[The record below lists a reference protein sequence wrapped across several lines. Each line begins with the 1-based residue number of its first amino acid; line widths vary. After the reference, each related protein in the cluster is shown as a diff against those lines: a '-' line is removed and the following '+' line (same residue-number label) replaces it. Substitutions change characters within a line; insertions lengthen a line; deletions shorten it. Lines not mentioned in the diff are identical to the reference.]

1 MRSDF
6 VVLLCGRRGR
16 SSVGVSK
23 WLYLLIVS
31 HNCISAFLSSPMA
44 TIAQFKLSK
53 QGGLTRRLTFPAHPS
68 WAVLSS
74 KISETF
80 GIATDNIGVS
90 YFDQDGDEV
99 TFSSEEELQDYYS
112 TLGGAKYKL
121 IRLSVQDLSS
131 LRSIDAA
138 SSRNHTVTPP
148 QRSHFRNTFGE
159 QDSLPFV
166 WEVDDE
172 WQRLPGSLG
181 NLFLSSDSPESPH
194 AFVEVLESDVSVSKK
209 SDNIDEESAI
219 GDATRSNGTFTM
231 PNFRADKGKSRVAMQ
246 PTVEDDASSTDSVF
260 GDDAPPP
267 QPQAR
272 VYDSDEASTFGGNVK
287 SPVSVNGTATPAQA
301 QSTPVISGQVLP
313 EAVLK
318 SAEDSNA
325 AATDDPALPTL
336 GGTGASS
343 LTHDV
348 AAFLK
353 TVSGIISSHP
363 ELSESLRNIVS
374 NATNGTYWTAHRDAL
389 SRAAE
394 HIQQETGRTVEEIQ
408 NAEEEA
414 SARVAT
420 ALGGIF
426 RVFGEAVQTAR
437 TTTEPFH
444 SPAAQDVP
452 TAPEVAPE
460 PQCFR
465 TRESGSYPRP
475 PAGHF
480 PHHHHRWGP
489 PPSPPPP
496 PSRHHGWP
504 RPPPPFWGLP
514 SGRQEAGPHGPP
526 LAHHNISRANMSDIR
541 TTLAEAR
548 NRRLGNLG
556 LATPANPPPIP
567 DAPAVPPA
575 SIVQPPPV
583 LQGGL
588 SDSSMFRST
597 SPTQEELRADVERA
611 KADYKLRKERYRQAK
626 ANRKLVEQRE
636 QVQESSGSHDVSALP
651 TVFDMTE
658 ANVSGADTSVSQGP
672 PVAIPV
678 HEQVTVPPSPTP
690 AAAPVPSQ
698 PATPAAPEVHIVSNA
713 RGLYPQLEM
722 FSVPRRSH
730 TIGHTARRGLEDRS
744 RQRIM
749 KKLSEMGFTEGTYP
763 KLNAKV
769 LEQMVTHPPTTKDIE
784 DDIVTNLI
792 EELIPSTFTPRAGS
806 SREPIPGAWA

>member
-1 MRSDF
+1 
-6 VVLLCGRRGR
+6 
-16 SSVGVSK
+16 
-23 WLYLLIVS
+23 
-31 HNCISAFLSSPMA
+31 MA

-53 QGGLTRRLTFPAHPS
+53 QGGLTRRLTFTAHPS

-74 KISETF
+74 KINETF

-90 YFDQDGDEV
+90 YLDQDGDEV
-99 TFSSEEELQDYYS
+99 TFSSEEELQEYYS
-112 TLGGAKYKL
+112 TLGDAKFKL

-131 LRSIDAA
+131 LRSTNAA
-138 SSRNHTVTPP
+138 PPRNFSAPP
-148 QRSHFRNTFGE
+148 QHFRNTFGE

-181 NLFLSSDSPESPH
+181 SLFLSSDSPESPH
-194 AFVEVLESDVSVSKK
+194 AFVEVLESDISVSKK
-209 SDNIDEESAI
+209 SDNAEEESVI
-219 GDATRSNGTFTM
+219 GDTRSDETFTT
-231 PNFRADKGKSRVAMQ
+231 PTFRADKGKSRVAMQ

-260 GDDAPPP
+260 GDDAPP
-267 QPQAR
+267 QPKGR
-272 VYDSDEASTFGGNVK
+272 VYDSDEASTFGGNIK
-287 SPVSVNGTATPAQA
+287 SPVSVNGTVTPAQA

-313 EAVLK
+313 EAVPK
-318 SAEDSNA
+318 STEDSNA
-325 AATDDPALPTL
+325 PIVDEPTLPTP
-336 GGTGASS
+336 GSTGASS
-343 LTHDV
+343 LTYDV

-353 TVSGIISSHP
+353 TVSGVISSHP
-363 ELSESLRNIVS
+363 ELSEGLRNIVS

-414 SARVAT
+414 SARVAD

-426 RVFGEAVQTAR
+426 RVFGETVQTAR
-437 TTTEPFH
+437 TTTEPFR
-444 SPAAQDVP
+444 SPTTQPTTQNVPAA
-452 TAPEVAPE
+452 PESAHE
-460 PQCFR
+460 PLCSR
-465 TRESGSYPRP
+465 PREFIPYPGP
-475 PAGHF
+475 PPPGHF
-480 PHHHHRWGP
+480 PSHPHHRWGP
-489 PPSPPPP
+489 PPPPPP
-496 PSRHHGWP
+496 GRRHGWP
-504 RPPPPFWGLP
+504 RPPPPFWGL
-514 SGRQEAGPHGPP
+514 SGGRQEEVGPHVD
-526 LAHHNISRANMSDIR
+526 HHNAVRARMSDIR

-556 LATPANPPPIP
+556 LATPANPPPISN
-567 DAPAVPPA
+567 APAAPPMPVVP
-575 SIVQPPPV
+575 PPPV
-583 LQGGL
+583 LQAGL
-588 SDSSMFRST
+588 SDSSIFRST

-611 KADYKLRKERYRQAK
+611 KADYKMRKERYRQAK
-626 ANRKLVEQRE
+626 ASRRLAEQHE
-636 QVQESSGSHDVSALP
+636 QGQESSGSNDVSGLP
-651 TVFDMTE
+651 TAFDMTE
-658 ANVSGADTSVSQGP
+658 PIASGADTSVSQGP
-672 PVAIPV
+672 PAATPV

-698 PATPAAPEVHIVSNA
+698 LITPATPEVHIVSNA
-713 RGLYPQLEM
+713 RGVYPQLEM

-763 KLNAKV
+763 KLSAKV
-769 LEQMVTHPPTTKDIE
+769 LEQMVTHPPATKDIE

>member
-1 MRSDF
+1 
-6 VVLLCGRRGR
+6 
-16 SSVGVSK
+16 
-23 WLYLLIVS
+23 
-31 HNCISAFLSSPMA
+31 MA
-44 TIAQFKLSK
+44 TIAHFKLSK
-53 QGGLTRRLTFPAHPS
+53 QGGLTRRLTFPTHPS

-80 GIATDNIGVS
+80 GITTDNIGVS
-90 YFDQDGDEV
+90 YLDQDGDEV

-112 TLGGAKYKL
+112 TLGGAKFKL
-121 IRLSVQDLSS
+121 IRFAVQDLSS
-131 LRSIDAA
+131 LRSSDAA
-138 SSRNHTVTPP
+138 PSRNHTVAPP
-148 QRSHFRNTFGE
+148 QQSHFRNTFGE

-194 AFVEVLESDVSVSKK
+194 AFVEVLESDVSISKK
-209 SDNIDEESAI
+209 SDNTDEESAI
-219 GDATRSNGTFTM
+219 GNDTRSNGTFTM
-231 PNFRADKGKSRVAMQ
+231 PTFRADKGKSRVAMQ
-246 PTVEDDASSTDSVF
+246 PTVEDDVSSTDSVF
-260 GDDAPPP
+260 GDDAPA

-272 VYDSDEASTFGGNVK
+272 IYDSDDASTFGGKVK

-318 SAEDSNA
+318 SVEDSNA
-325 AATDDPALPTL
+325 AVADDPALPTL
-336 GGTGASS
+336 GSTGTSS

-348 AAFLK
+348 AAFLR

-363 ELSESLRNIVS
+363 ELSEGLRNIVS

-389 SRAAE
+389 SRAAG

-414 SARVAT
+414 SARVAD

-437 TTTEPFH
+437 TTTEPFR

-452 TAPEVAPE
+452 TAPECAPE

-465 TRESGSYPRP
+465 PRESISYPRLP
-475 PAGHF
+475 PPGHF
-480 PHHHHRWGP
+480 PHHRWGP
-489 PPSPPPP
+489 PPPPPPP

-504 RPPPPFWGLP
+504 RPPPPFWGF
-514 SGRQEAGPHGPP
+514 SGGRQEAGPPMG
-526 LAHHNISRANMSDIR
+526 HHNTIRATMGDIR

-567 DAPAVPPA
+567 DAAAPPA
-575 SIVQPPPV
+575 SVVPPPPV
-583 LQGGL
+583 LQGG
-588 SDSSMFRST
+588 SPDSSMFRST

-626 ANRKLVEQRE
+626 ASRKLAEQRE
-636 QVQESSGSHDVSALP
+636 QVQESSGRYFASL
-651 TVFDMTE
+651 
-658 ANVSGADTSVSQGP
+658 
-672 PVAIPV
+672 
-678 HEQVTVPPSPTP
+678 
-690 AAAPVPSQ
+690 
-698 PATPAAPEVHIVSNA
+698 
-713 RGLYPQLEM
+713 L
-722 FSVPRRSH
+722 RR
-730 TIGHTARRGLEDRS
+730 
-744 RQRIM
+744 
-749 KKLSEMGFTEGTYP
+749 
-763 KLNAKV
+763 N
-769 LEQMVTHPPTTKDIE
+769 DI
-784 DDIVTNLI
+784 NLH
-792 EELIPSTFTPRAGS
+792 L
-806 SREPIPGAWA
+806 

>member
-1 MRSDF
+1 
-6 VVLLCGRRGR
+6 
-16 SSVGVSK
+16 
-23 WLYLLIVS
+23 
-31 HNCISAFLSSPMA
+31 MA

-68 WAVLSS
+68 WATLSS

-90 YFDQDGDEV
+90 YLDQDGDEV
-99 TFSSEEELQDYYS
+99 TFSSEEELQEYYS
-112 TLGGAKYKL
+112 TLGGANFKL

-131 LRSIDAA
+131 LRSADVAPT
-138 SSRNHTVTPP
+138 RNHTTSA
-148 QRSHFRNTFGE
+148 QQSHFRNTFGE

-172 WQRLPGSLG
+172 WQRLPGNLG

-194 AFVEVLESDVSVSKK
+194 AFVEVLESDVSISKK
-209 SDNIDEESAI
+209 SDNADEEPSI
-219 GDATRSNGTFTM
+219 GDARSDVTFTM
-231 PNFRADKGKSRVAMQ
+231 PTFRADKGKSRVAMQ
-246 PTVEDDASSTDSVF
+246 PTVEDDVSSTDSIF
-260 GDDAPPP
+260 GDDAPP

-272 VYDSDEASTFGGNVK
+272 VYDSDEASTFGVNVK

-318 SAEDSNA
+318 FTEESNA
-325 AATDDPALPTL
+325 IVDDPALGNL
-336 GGTGASS
+336 NNSSAGASS

-348 AAFLK
+348 AAFLN
-353 TVSGIISSHP
+353 TVSGIVSSHP
-363 ELSESLRNIVS
+363 ELSEGLRNIVS
-374 NATNGTYWTAHRDAL
+374 NATNGTYWTAHREAL

-394 HIQQETGRTVEEIQ
+394 NIQQETGRTVEEIR

-414 SARVAT
+414 SARVAE

-426 RVFGEAVQTAR
+426 RVFGEAVQTGR
-437 TTTEPFH
+437 TTTEPLR

-452 TAPEVAPE
+452 AASEFVPE
-460 PQCFR
+460 PHCFR
-465 TRESGSYPRP
+465 PREFIPYPGP
-475 PAGHF
+475 PPPGHF
-480 PHHHHRWGP
+480 PPHPHHRWGP
-489 PPSPPPP
+489 PPPPPP
-496 PSRHHGWP
+496 PPGRRHGWP

-514 SGRQEAGPHGPP
+514 AGRQEVVGPHVD
-526 LAHHNISRANMSDIR
+526 HHANAVRARMSDIR

-548 NRRLGNLG
+548 NRRLGNMG

-567 DAPAVPPA
+567 NAPAAPPA
-575 SIVQPPPV
+575 PVIPPPPV

-611 KADYKLRKERYRQAK
+611 KADYKMRKERYRQAK
-626 ANRKLVEQRE
+626 ASRKLAEQRE
-636 QVQESSGSHDVSALP
+636 QGQESSGSNDVSGLP
-651 TVFDMTE
+651 TVLGMTE
-658 ANVSGADTSVSQGP
+658 ANVSGADTSISQGLP
-672 PVAIPV
+672 GATQVP
-678 HEQVTVPPSPTP
+678 EQVTVPPSPAP
-690 AAAPVPSQ
+690 AFAPVPSQ
-698 PATPAAPEVHIVSNA
+698 PATPAAPQVHIVSNA
-713 RGLYPQLEM
+713 RGVYPQLEM

-749 KKLSEMGFTEGTYP
+749 RKLSEMGFTEGTYP

-769 LEQMVTHPPTTKDIE
+769 LEQMVANPPTTKDIE

-792 EELIPSTFTPRAGS
+792 EELIPSNFAPRASS

>member
-1 MRSDF
+1 
-6 VVLLCGRRGR
+6 
-16 SSVGVSK
+16 
-23 WLYLLIVS
+23 
-31 HNCISAFLSSPMA
+31 MA

-53 QGGLTRRLTFPAHPS
+53 QGGLTRRLTFLAHPS

-74 KISETF
+74 KINETF

-90 YFDQDGDEV
+90 YLDQDGDEV

-112 TLGGAKYKL
+112 TLGDAKFKL

-131 LRSIDAA
+131 LRSTNVAP
-138 SSRNHTVTPP
+138 SRNHTAPP
-148 QRSHFRNTFGE
+148 QHFRNTFGE

-181 NLFLSSDSPESPH
+181 SLFLSSDSPESPH

-209 SDNIDEESAI
+209 SDKADEDSAI
-219 GDATRSNGTFTM
+219 GDTTRSDGTFTM
-231 PNFRADKGKSRVAMQ
+231 PTFRTDKGKSRVAMQ

-260 GDDAPPP
+260 GDDAPP

-287 SPVSVNGTATPAQA
+287 SPVSVNGTVTPAQA
-301 QSTPVISGQVLP
+301 QSTPVISEQVLP
-313 EAVLK
+313 ETVLK
-318 SAEDSNA
+318 STEDSNIV
-325 AATDDPALPTL
+325 DDPTLPTL
-336 GGTGASS
+336 GSTRASS

-363 ELSESLRNIVS
+363 ELSEGLHNIVS

-414 SARVAT
+414 SARVAD

-426 RVFGEAVQTAR
+426 RVFGEAIQTAR
-437 TTTEPFH
+437 TTTEPFQ

-452 TAPEVAPE
+452 TAPESTPE
-460 PQCFR
+460 PQCSR
-465 TRESGSYPRP
+465 PREFIPYPGP
-475 PAGHF
+475 PPPGHF
-480 PHHHHRWGP
+480 PPHPHHRWGP
-489 PPSPPPP
+489 PPPPPP
-496 PSRHHGWP
+496 GRRHGWP
-504 RPPPPFWGLP
+504 RPPPPFWGL
-514 SGRQEAGPHGPP
+514 SGGRQEEVGPHVD
-526 LAHHNISRANMSDIR
+526 HHNAIRARMSDIR

-548 NRRLGNLG
+548 NRRLGLG
-556 LATPANPPPIP
+556 LATPANPPPTSN
-567 DAPAVPPA
+567 APPA
-575 SIVQPPPV
+575 PPAPVVPPV
-583 LQGGL
+583 LQGGS
-588 SDSSMFRST
+588 SDSSIFRST
-597 SPTQEELRADVERA
+597 LPTQEELRADVERA
-611 KADYKLRKERYRQAK
+611 KADYKMRKERYRQVK
-626 ANRKLVEQRE
+626 AGRKLAEQRE
-636 QVQESSGSHDVSALP
+636 QVQESSGSNDVSGLP
-651 TVFDMTE
+651 AAFDMTE
-658 ANVSGADTSVSQGP
+658 PNVSGADTSVSQGP
-672 PVAIPV
+672 PAATPV
-678 HEQVTVPPSPTP
+678 HDQVTVPPSPTP
-690 AAAPVPSQ
+690 AAAAVPSQ
-698 PATPAAPEVHIVSNA
+698 PVTPTMPQVHIVSNA
-713 RGLYPQLEM
+713 RGVYPQLEM

-749 KKLSEMGFTEGTYP
+749 RKLSEMGFTEGTYP
-763 KLNAKV
+763 KLNTKV
-769 LEQMVTHPPTTKDIE
+769 LEQMVANPPTTKDIE

-792 EELIPSTFTPRAGS
+792 EELIPSTFTPRASS

>member
-1 MRSDF
+1 
-6 VVLLCGRRGR
+6 
-16 SSVGVSK
+16 
-23 WLYLLIVS
+23 
-31 HNCISAFLSSPMA
+31 MA

-53 QGGLTRRLTFPAHPS
+53 QGGLTRRLTFPTHPS

-74 KISETF
+74 KISEAF
-80 GIATDNIGVS
+80 GITTDNIGVS
-90 YFDQDGDEV
+90 YLDQDGDEV

-112 TLGGAKYKL
+112 TLGGAKFKL

-138 SSRNHTVTPP
+138 SSRNHTVAPS
-148 QRSHFRNTFGE
+148 QQSHFRNTFGE

-209 SDNIDEESAI
+209 SDNTDEESAV
-219 GDATRSNGTFTM
+219 GDDTRSNGTFTM
-231 PNFRADKGKSRVAMQ
+231 PTFRANKGKSRISMQ
-246 PTVEDDASSTDSVF
+246 PTVEDDASSTDSIF
-260 GDDAPPP
+260 GDDAPP

-272 VYDSDEASTFGGNVK
+272 VYDSDNASTFGGKLK
-287 SPVSVNGTATPAQA
+287 SPVSVNGTETPAQA

-313 EAVLK
+313 EAVLE

-325 AATDDPALPTL
+325 AVVDDPALPTL
-336 GGTGASS
+336 GSTGASS
-343 LTHDV
+343 LTHDI

-363 ELSESLRNIVS
+363 ELSEGLRNIVS
-374 NATNGTYWTAHRDAL
+374 NTTNGTSWTAHRDAL

-414 SARVAT
+414 SARVAD

-426 RVFGEAVQTAR
+426 RVFGEAVQSAR
-437 TTTEPFH
+437 TTAEPFRP
-444 SPAAQDVP
+444 PAAQDVS
-452 TAPEVAPE
+452 TAPEFAPE
-460 PQCFR
+460 PQCL
-465 TRESGSYPRP
+465 RP
-475 PAGHF
+475 PEPTSYSRLPPPGHF
-480 PHHHHRWGP
+480 PPPPHHRWGP
-489 PPSPPPP
+489 PPPPPPP

-504 RPPPPFWGLP
+504 RPPPPFWGL
-514 SGRQEAGPHGPP
+514 SGGRQEAGPHGPP
-526 LAHHNISRANMSDIR
+526 MAHHNTIRAAMSDIR

-556 LATPANPPPIP
+556 VAAPANPPPIH
-567 DAPAVPPA
+567 DAPVAPSAPVVP
-575 SIVQPPPV
+575 PPPV
-583 LQGGL
+583 LQGEL
-588 SDSSMFRST
+588 LDSSMFRSA

-626 ANRKLVEQRE
+626 ANRKLAVQHE
-636 QVQESSGSHDVSALP
+636 QVQESSGSHDVSGLP
-651 TVFDMTE
+651 GVFDVTGP
-658 ANVSGADTSVSQGP
+658 NVSGADTSLSQGP
-672 PVAIPV
+672 LAATPV
-678 HEQVTVPPSPTP
+678 HEQVTVPPSPAP

-698 PATPAAPEVHIVSNA
+698 PAAPAAPQVHIVSNA
-713 RGLYPQLEM
+713 RGVYPQLEM

-769 LEQMVTHPPTTKDIE
+769 VEQMATHPPTTKDIE

>member
-1 MRSDF
+1 
-6 VVLLCGRRGR
+6 
-16 SSVGVSK
+16 
-23 WLYLLIVS
+23 
-31 HNCISAFLSSPMA
+31 MA

-74 KISETF
+74 KINETF

-90 YFDQDGDEV
+90 YLDQDGDEV

-112 TLGGAKYKL
+112 ALGGAKFKL

-131 LRSIDAA
+131 LRSTDVAP
-138 SSRNHTVTPP
+138 SRNHTAPP
-148 QRSHFRNTFGE
+148 QQSHFRNTFGE

-181 NLFLSSDSPESPH
+181 SLFLSSDSPESPH

-209 SDNIDEESAI
+209 SDNTDEESVI
-219 GDATRSNGTFTM
+219 GDATRSDGTFTM
-231 PNFRADKGKSRVAMQ
+231 PTLRADKGKSRVAMQ

-260 GDDAPPP
+260 GDDAPL

-272 VYDSDEASTFGGNVK
+272 VYDSDEASTFGGNAK

-318 SAEDSNA
+318 STEDSNA
-325 AATDDPALPTL
+325 PIVDDPALPTL
-336 GGTGASS
+336 GSTGASS

-363 ELSESLRNIVS
+363 ELSEGLRNIVS

-414 SARVAT
+414 SARVAD

-437 TTTEPFH
+437 TTNEPFR
-444 SPAAQDVP
+444 SPAAQDAP
-452 TAPEVAPE
+452 TAPEFAPE

-465 TRESGSYPRP
+465 SSEFIPYPGP
-475 PAGHF
+475 P
-480 PHHHHRWGP
+480 PPCNSMPPHHRWGP
-489 PPSPPPP
+489 PPPPPP
-496 PSRHHGWP
+496 GRRHGWP
-504 RPPPPFWGLP
+504 RPPPSFWGL
-514 SGRQEAGPHGPP
+514 SGGRQEEVGPHGLHMDP
-526 LAHHNISRANMSDIR
+526 HNAIRARMSDIR

-548 NRRLGNLG
+548 NRRLGNSG
-556 LATPANPPPIP
+556 PATPANPPPIP
-567 DAPAVPPA
+567 NAPAAPPA
-575 SIVQPPPV
+575 PVVIFPPV
-583 LQGGL
+583 LQDGL
-588 SDSSMFRST
+588 FDSSEFRST
-597 SPTQEELRADVERA
+597 SPTQEDLRADVERA
-611 KADYKLRKERYRQAK
+611 KADYKMRKEKYRQAK
-626 ANRKLVEQRE
+626 ARKLAVQRE
-636 QVQESSGSHDVSALP
+636 QESSGSNNVSGLP
-651 TVFDMTE
+651 AVFDMTE
-658 ANVSGADTSVSQGP
+658 PNVSGADTSVSQGP
-672 PVAIPV
+672 PAATPV
-678 HEQVTVPPSPTP
+678 HEQVRIHLSPAP
-690 AAAPVPSQ
+690 AVAPVLPQ
-698 PATPAAPEVHIVSNA
+698 PVTPAAPQVHIVSNA
-713 RGLYPQLEM
+713 RGVYPQLEM

-730 TIGHTARRGLEDRS
+730 TVGHTARRGLEDRS

-749 KKLSEMGFTEGTYP
+749 RKLSE
-763 KLNAKV
+763 V
-769 LEQMVTHPPTTKDIE
+769 R
-784 DDIVTNLI
+784 
-792 EELIPSTFTPRAGS
+792 S
-806 SREPIPGAWA
+806 

>member
-1 MRSDF
+1 
-6 VVLLCGRRGR
+6 
-16 SSVGVSK
+16 
-23 WLYLLIVS
+23 
-31 HNCISAFLSSPMA
+31 MA
-44 TIAQFKLSK
+44 TMAQFKLSK

-74 KISETF
+74 KINETF

-90 YFDQDGDEV
+90 YLDQDGDEV

-112 TLGGAKYKL
+112 ALGGAKFKL

-131 LRSIDAA
+131 LRSTDVAP
-138 SSRNHTVTPP
+138 SRNHTAPP
-148 QRSHFRNTFGE
+148 QQSHFRNTFGE

-209 SDNIDEESAI
+209 SDNTDEESVI
-219 GDATRSNGTFTM
+219 GDATRSDGTFTM
-231 PNFRADKGKSRVAMQ
+231 PTFRADKGKSRVAMQ

-260 GDDAPPP
+260 GDDAPL
-267 QPQAR
+267 QPQAH
-272 VYDSDEASTFGGNVK
+272 VYDSDEASTFGGNAK

-318 SAEDSNA
+318 STEDSNA
-325 AATDDPALPTL
+325 TIVDDPALPTL
-336 GGTGASS
+336 GSTGASS

-363 ELSESLRNIVS
+363 ELSEGLRNIVS

-408 NAEEEA
+408 NAEQEA
-414 SARVAT
+414 SARVAD

-437 TTTEPFH
+437 TTNEPFR
-444 SPAAQDVP
+444 SSAAQDAP
-452 TAPEVAPE
+452 TAPEFTPE
-460 PQCFR
+460 PQCVRSSEFIP
-465 TRESGSYPRP
+465 YPGP
-475 PAGHF
+475 PPCNF
-480 PHHHHRWGP
+480 IPPHHHWGP
-489 PPSPPPP
+489 PPPPPP
-496 PSRHHGWP
+496 PPGRRHGWP
-504 RPPPPFWGLP
+504 RPPPPFWGL
-514 SGRQEAGPHGPP
+514 SGGRQEEVGPHGLHVDP
-526 LAHHNISRANMSDIR
+526 HNATRARMSDIR

-567 DAPAVPPA
+567 NAPAAPPA
-575 SIVQPPPV
+575 PVIIFPPS
-583 LQGGL
+583 QDGL
-588 SDSSMFRST
+588 SGSSKFRSI
-597 SPTQEELRADVERA
+597 SPTQEDLRADVERA
-611 KADYKLRKERYRQAK
+611 KADYKMRKEKYRQAK
-626 ANRKLVEQRE
+626 ARKMAVQRE
-636 QVQESSGSHDVSALP
+636 QESSGSNNVSGLP
-651 TVFDMTE
+651 GVFDMTE
-658 ANVSGADTSVSQGP
+658 PNVSGADTSVSQGP
-672 PVAIPV
+672 PAATLV
-678 HEQVTVPPSPTP
+678 HEQVTAPSSP
-690 AAAPVPSQ
+690 APAPAPVVAPVPPQ
-698 PATPAAPEVHIVSNA
+698 PVTPTTPQVHIVSNA
-713 RGLYPQLEM
+713 RGVYPQLEM
-722 FSVPRRSH
+722 FSVPRRNH

-749 KKLSEMGFTEGTYP
+749 RKLSEMGFTEGTYP

-769 LEQMVTHPPTTKDIE
+769 LEQMAAHPPTTKDIE

-792 EELIPSTFTPRAGS
+792 EELIPSNFTPRAGS